1 MRTQRILCAILL
13 IFVAYSYLL
22 FPAHAGNLRLGEGV
36 TLFYLGARVGTS
48 GQGSYTT
55 WKSSITITSISQTSL
70 VFLSNSTYE
79 YSSTNTTVTIDYR
92 DGIPTYADYLTAL
105 IYLPPECISQSQHGS
120 LDWATRMNTNTNTN
134 VTDKTSQIVNFTVPA
149 GDFQTI
155 NITLALTGMDFG
167 TLTFLYDLASG
178 ILIFEQWVPS
188 YGDIIL
194 LSLTSE
200 TVTLEAGSVLLDL
213 ILPITV
219 LTIPT
224 AMGLDK
230 ASKKLRR
237 RSHNYEDH
245 HERGGT
251 KDLHRVF
258 FIILAGAL
266 LNSASLFLPWGQ
278 FLGIQMYLPLSLP
291 LVFTVSTAMWTPTML
306 TASLAAHAAAALAWS
321 GIALQVYTKR
331 KLAPRLVAFS
341 SGVLAFATAS
351 LFIWAGWT
359 FSWGS
364 LAIIAAGVF
373 AITGA
378 VAANVKSNVDAA

>member
-188 YGDIIL
+188 YGDIIT

-321 GIALQVYTKR
+321 GIALQVYTKMR
-331 KLAPRLVAFS
+331 LAPRLVAVS
-341 SGVLAFATAS
+341 SGVLAFATAL

>member
-55 WKSSITITSISQTSL
+55 WNSALTITRISQTSL

-178 ILIFEQWVPS
+178 ILIFEQWVPT
-188 YGDIIL
+188 YGDIIT

-200 TVTLEAGSVLLDL
+200 TVTLEAGYVLLDL

-237 RSHNYEDH
+237 RSHNYEDQ

-251 KDLHRVF
+251 KDLPRVF

-266 LNSASLFLPWGQ
+266 LNLASLFLPWGQ

-291 LVFTVSTAMWTPTML
+291 LVFTVSTASWTPTML
-306 TASLAAHAAAALAWS
+306 TVSLAAHAAAALAWL

-331 KLAPRLVAFS
+331 RLAPRFVAVS
-341 SGVLAFATAS
+341 SGVLAFATVS
-351 LFIWAGWT
+351 LFIWGGWT

>member
-1 MRTQRILCAILL
+1 LRTQRILCAILL

-237 RSHNYEDH
+237 RSHNYEDQ

>member
-1 MRTQRILCAILL
+1 LRTQRILCAILL

-22 FPAHAGNLRLGEGV
+22 FPAHAGNLRLGEDV

-55 WKSSITITSISQTSL
+55 WNSSITITSISQTSL

-188 YGDIIL
+188 YGDIIT

-219 LTIPT
+219 LTIPA

-266 LNSASLFLPWGQ
+266 LNSASLFLPWGK

-321 GIALQVYTKR
+321 GIALQVYTKMR
-331 KLAPRLVAFS
+331 LAPRLVAVS

>member
-1 MRTQRILCAILL
+1 LRTQRILCAILL

-188 YGDIIL
+188 YGDIIT

-321 GIALQVYTKR
+321 GIALQVYTKMR
-331 KLAPRLVAFS
+331 LAPRLVAVS
-341 SGVLAFATAS
+341 SGVLAFATAL